1 MSERCDVVVVGA
13 GLAGLSAATSLVAAG
28 LDVVVLE
35 ARDRVGG
42 RTLTDRLA
50 DGTAI
55 DLGGQWVGPR
65 HTALLELAA
74 ELGCATFPT
83 YDEGDRLDVRD
94 GVAHRYAGPVPDTN
108 PVVMADLR
116 DAYAGL
122 DALTAGVDTREPWR
136 SPDARALDS
145 MTFHS
150 WLEQHVRTQTAR
162 ERLATVTRAVW
173 AAEPAD
179 ISLLHV
185 LFYARSN
192 GGLAALTSTTGGAQ
206 ERRFRQG
213 AQGIALG
220 LAARLGDRVRL
231 GSPAWAVRSGPDGV
245 VVAGGGP
252 QVAAPHAVVAIPPT
266 LAGQL
271 RYDPVLPPHRSQLT
285 QRTPMGTV
293 IKVFVAYPSPFWR
306 DEGLSGQL
314 LSDTGPVRVVFD
326 NSPPDGR
333 VGVLLGFLEGADA
346 RAWTGRDPA
355 DRRRAVLA
363 NLTTYFGERAGTPLE
378 YREMSWAAEQYSGG
392 CYAAYLPPGVWTSY
406 GAALRAPVGPLH
418 WAGSD
423 IAVDSAGYM
432 DGAVRSGRDAA
443 AAILAART

>member
-1 MSERCDVVVVGA
+1 MTQRCDVVVVGA
-13 GLAGLSAATSLVAAG
+13 GLAGLAAATALVAAG
-28 LDVVVLE
+28 LEVVVLE

-83 YDEGDRLDVRD
+83 YDTGDRLDVRD
-94 GVAHRYAGPVPDTN
+94 GVAHRYAGPVPDSD
-108 PVVMADLR
+108 PAVSADLR
-116 DAYAGL
+116 DAYAAL
-122 DALTAGVDTREPWR
+122 DALTAIIDTREPWR
-136 SPDARALDS
+136 SPDAAALDS

-150 WLEQHVRTQTAR
+150 WLERHVDTATAR
-162 ERLATVTRAVW
+162 DRLATVTRAVW

-192 GGLAALTSTTGGAQ
+192 GGLTALTSTTGGAQ
-206 ERRFRQG
+206 ERRFGQG

-231 GSPAWAVRSGPDGV
+231 GVPVWTVRHGSDGV
-245 VVAGGGP
+245 LVGGAGRDLE
-252 QVAAPHAVVAIPPT
+252 ARHAVVAIPPT

-271 RYDPVLPPHRSQLT
+271 RYDPVLPPLRSQLT

-293 IKVFVAYPSPFWR
+293 IKILAAYPTPFWR
-306 DEGLSGQL
+306 EQGLSGQL

-326 NSPPDGR
+326 NSPEDGS

-346 RAWTGRDPA
+346 RAWTDRNPT

-363 NLTTYFGERAGTPLE
+363 NLTTYFGERAGSPLE

-406 GAALRAPVGPLH
+406 GAALRAPVGPVH

-423 IAVDSAGYM
+423 IAVESAGYM
-432 DGAVRSGRDAA
+432 DGAVHSGRDAA
-443 AAILAART
+443 AAILAARR